1 MICTINW
8 PIAPQRYPLGV
19 GALSGIRILDF
30 TRVVSGPYCTQL
42 LSDLGAE
49 VVKIE
54 RPGSGDDARA
64 FGPPFVKGES
74 VYFLSLNRGKKS
86 VVIDLSTDP
95 GRRAARQLALEF
107 DVVIENFRTGYM
119 ASVGL
124 DYQTLAADHERLIY
138 CSMTAFGETGPYK
151 DRAGYDVM
159 VSALGGTMGITGMPG
174 SAPVKTG
181 VALLDVATGVHAAT
195 AICAALYERE
205 RSGRGQRIELSL
217 LGVQLA
223 TLINAASVYLVGG
236 EVMGPQGNA
245 HVAIVPY
252 RAFRAADGY
261 IVVGAANDSMFA
273 RLCEVLGASELASD
287 RRFITNADRVAHRE
301 ELETAIGERLYRGT
315 VSEWVDRISA
325 AGVAVA
331 PVNSI
336 RDVFSDPQVV
346 ASGQVVPFEHTTL
359 GEIRLVGSPIH
370 MSRTPVSHQG
380 APPILGEHTE
390 EVLGKQQA

>member
-1 MICTINW
+1 MS
-8 PIAPQRYPLGV
+8 
-19 GALSGIRILDF
+19 ALSGIRVLDF

-54 RPGSGDDARA
+54 RPGSGDDSRA
-64 FGPPFVKGES
+64 FGPPFITGES

-86 VVIDLSTDP
+86 VVIDLSTP
-95 GRRAARQLALEF
+95 HGRKATRRLARKF
-107 DVVIENFRTGYM
+107 DVVIENFRVGYM

-124 DYQTLAADHERLIY
+124 DYETLAADNERLVY

-159 VSALGGTMGITGMPG
+159 VSALGGMMGITGIPG
-174 SAPVKTG
+174 GPPVKTG
-181 VALLDVATGVHAAT
+181 VAILDVATGLHAAT

-205 RSGRGQRIELSL
+205 RSGKGQRIELSL

-223 TLINAASVYLVGG
+223 TLINAASVYLVAG

-245 HVAIVPY
+245 HDAIVPY

-261 IVVGAANDSMFA
+261 IVIGAANDAMFA
-273 RLCEVLGASELASD
+273 RLCDALDLAALAHD
-287 RRFITNADRVAHRE
+287 HRFTTNADRVLHRE
-301 ELETAIGERLYRGT
+301 DLETAIGERLARAT
-315 VSEWVDRISA
+315 VAEWVDRISA
-325 AGVAVA
+325 AGAAVA

-346 ASGQVVPFEHTTL
+346 ASGQVIPFDHTTL
-359 GEIRLVGSPIH
+359 GEIQLVGSPVH
-370 MSRTPVSHQG
+370 MSRTPVRHQG
-380 APPILGEHTE
+380 APPILGEHTDE
-390 EVLGKQQA
+390 ILGKQ

>member
-1 MICTINW
+1 
-8 PIAPQRYPLGV
+8 V
-19 GALSGIRILDF
+19 SALSGIRVLDF

-49 VVKIE
+49 VIKIE
-54 RPGSGDDARA
+54 RPGSGDDSRA
-64 FGPPFVKGES
+64 FGPPFSKGES

-86 VVIDLSTDP
+86 VVIDLASEA
-95 GRRAARQLALEF
+95 GREAARQLAGEV

-124 DYQTLAADHERLIY
+124 DYERLAANNERLVY
-138 CSMTAFGETGPYK
+138 CSMTGFGETGPYK

-159 VSALGGTMGITGMPG
+159 VSALGGMMGITGMPG
-174 SAPVKTG
+174 SPPVKTG

-205 RSGRGQRIELSL
+205 RSGYGQRIELSL

-223 TLINAASVYLVGG
+223 TLINAASVYLVSG

-252 RAFRAADGY
+252 QAFRAADGY
-261 IVVGAANDSMFA
+261 VVVGAANDSMFR
-273 RLCEVLGASELASD
+273 RLCDVVGLPDLVDD
-287 RRFITNADRVAHRE
+287 RRFTTNADRVANRK
-301 ELETAIGERLYRGT
+301 ELEKLIADRLVQAT
-315 VSEWVDRISA
+315 VAEWVDKISF

-346 ASGQVVPFEHTTL
+346 ASGQVVAFDHTTL
-359 GEIRLVGSPIH
+359 GEINLVGSPIH
-370 MSRTPVSHQG
+370 MSRTPVIHQG
-380 APPILGEHTE
+380 APPVLGEHTE
-390 EVLGKQQA
+390 EVLDE

>member
-1 MICTINW
+1 
-8 PIAPQRYPLGV
+8 V
-19 GALSGIRILDF
+19 SALSGIRVLDF

-54 RPGSGDDARA
+54 RPLTGDDARA
-64 FGPPFVKGES
+64 FGPPFIKGES

-86 VVIDLSTDP
+86 VVIDLATET
-95 GRRAARQLALEF
+95 GRQAARRLAGDV

-124 DYQTLAADHERLIY
+124 DYEALSADNARLVY
-138 CSMTAFGETGPYK
+138 CSMTAFGESGPYK

-159 VSALGGTMGITGMPG
+159 VSALGGMMGITGMPG
-174 SAPVKTG
+174 SPPVKTG

-245 HVAIVPY
+245 HDAIVPY

-261 IVVGAANDSMFA
+261 ILIGAANDSMFE
-273 RLCEVLGASELASD
+273 RLCDVLGMAGLAHD
-287 RRFITNADRVAHRE
+287 RRFTTNADRVANRE
-301 ELETAIGERLYRGT
+301 ALETLIGERLTGAS

-336 RDVFSDPQVV
+336 DEVFADPQVV
-346 ASGQVVPFEHTTL
+346 ASGQVVQFDHATL
-359 GEIRLVGSPIH
+359 GEIKLVGSPIH
-370 MSRTPVSHQG
+370 MSRTPIAYQG
-380 APPILGEHTE
+380 APPVLGEHTE
-390 EVLGKQQA
+390 KVVGTK

>member
-1 MICTINW
+1 
-8 PIAPQRYPLGV
+8 V
-19 GALSGIRILDF
+19 GPLSGIRVLDF

-54 RPGSGDDARA
+54 RPGTGDDSRA
-64 FGPPFVKGES
+64 FGPPFVNGES

-86 VVIDLSTDP
+86 VVIDLAIEK
-95 GRRAARQLALEF
+95 GRQAARRLAAEA

-124 DYQTLAADHERLIY
+124 DYESLAADHARLVY
-138 CSMTAFGETGPYK
+138 CSMTGFGETGPYK
-151 DRAGYDVM
+151 DRAAYDVM
-159 VSALGGTMGITGMPG
+159 VSALGGMMGITGMPG
-174 SAPVKTG
+174 SPPVKTG

-205 RSGRGQRIELSL
+205 LSGKGQRIELSL

-223 TLINAASVYLVGG
+223 TLINAASVYLVSG

-252 RAFRAADGY
+252 QAFRATDGY
-261 IVVGAANDSMFA
+261 VIVGAANDSMFT
-273 RLCEVLGASELASD
+273 RLCDVVGLPELAHD
-287 RRFITNADRVAHRE
+287 PRFATNADRVANRQ
-301 ELETAIGERLYRGT
+301 ELEPLIAERLVHAT
-315 VSEWVDRISA
+315 VAEWVNKISA

-336 RDVFSDPQVV
+336 DQVFSDPQVV
-346 ASGQVVPFEHTTL
+346 ASGQVVPFDHTTL
-359 GEIRLVGSPIH
+359 GEINLVGSPIH
-370 MSRTPVSHQG
+370 MSRTPVIHQG
-380 APPILGEHTE
+380 APPTLGEHTE
-390 EVLGKQQA
+390 EVLREQ

>member
-1 MICTINW
+1 M
-8 PIAPQRYPLGV
+8 
-19 GALSGIRILDF
+19 GALTGIRILDF

-64 FGPPFVKGES
+64 FGPPFIKGES

-86 VVIDLSTDP
+86 VVIDLSTES
-95 GRRAARQLALEF
+95 GRETARRLAREF

-124 DYQTLAADHERLIY
+124 DYETLAADNERLIY
-138 CSMTAFGETGPYK
+138 CAMTGFGETGPYK

-159 VSALGGTMGITGMPG
+159 VSALGGMMGITGTPG
-174 SAPVKTG
+174 EPPVKTG
-181 VALLDVATGVHAAT
+181 VALLDVATGLHAAT

-205 RSGRGQRIELSL
+205 RSGKGQRIELSL

-223 TLINAASVYLVGG
+223 TLINAASAYLVGG

-245 HVAIVPY
+245 HVAIAPY

-261 IVVGAANDSMFA
+261 ILIGAANDPMFA
-273 RLCEVLGASELASD
+273 RLCDALGVSELARD
-287 RRFITNADRVAHRE
+287 HRFTSNADRVAHRE
-301 ELETAIGERLYRGT
+301 ELEAAIGERLAGAT
-315 VSEWVDRISA
+315 VSEWVDRIGA

-336 RDVFSDPQVV
+336 REVFSDPQVV

-359 GEIRLVGSPIH
+359 GEIHLVGSPVH
-370 MSRTPVSHQG
+370 MSRTPVSYQG
-380 APPILGEHTE
+380 APPILGEDTE
-390 EVLGKQQA
+390 EVLGKQ

>member
-1 MICTINW
+1 MS
-8 PIAPQRYPLGV
+8 
-19 GALSGIRILDF
+19 ALSGIRVLDF

-54 RPGSGDDARA
+54 RPGAGDDSRA

-86 VVIDLSTDP
+86 VVIDLSTEK
-95 GRRAARQLALEF
+95 GRQAARRLAADC
-107 DVVIENFRTGYM
+107 DVVIENFRIGYM
-119 ASVGL
+119 ASLGL
-124 DYQTLAADHERLIY
+124 DYKTLAADNERLVY

-159 VSALGGTMGITGMPG
+159 VSALGGMMGITGTPG
-174 SAPVKTG
+174 GPPVKTG
-181 VALLDVATGVHAAT
+181 VALLDVATGLHAAT

-205 RSGRGQRIELSL
+205 RSGKGQRIELSL

-223 TLINAASVYLVGG
+223 TLINAASVFLVGG
-236 EVMGPQGNA
+236 QVMGPQGNA
-245 HVAIVPY
+245 HDAIVPY

-261 IVVGAANDSMFA
+261 IVIGAANDSMFA
-273 RLCEVLGASELASD
+273 RLCDALGMSELAHD
-287 RRFITNADRVAHRE
+287 RRFTANADRVANRE
-301 ELETAIGERLYRGT
+301 ELESTIGERLAGAT

-336 RDVFSDPQVV
+336 REVFSDPQVV
-346 ASGQVVPFEHTTL
+346 ASGQVVPFDHTTL
-359 GEIRLVGSPIH
+359 GEIQLVGSPIH

-380 APPILGEHTE
+380 APPTLGEHSE
-390 EVLGKQQA
+390 EVLGKQ

>member
-1 MICTINW
+1 
-8 PIAPQRYPLGV
+8 V

-54 RPGSGDDARA
+54 RPGTGDDARA

-86 VVIDLSTDP
+86 VVIDLATEV
-95 GRRAARQLALEF
+95 GREAARRLAGES
-107 DVVIENFRTGYM
+107 DVLIENFRTGYM

-124 DYQTLAADHERLIY
+124 DYETLAVDHERLVY
-138 CSMTAFGETGPYK
+138 CSMTGFGETGPYK

-159 VSALGGTMGITGMPG
+159 VSALGGMMGITGLPG
-174 SAPVKTG
+174 GPPVKTG
-181 VALLDVATGVHAAT
+181 VALLDVATGLHAAT

-205 RSGRGQRIELSL
+205 RSGKGQRIELSL

-245 HVAIVPY
+245 HDAIVPY

-261 IVVGAANDSMFA
+261 IVIGAANNAMFA
-273 RLCEVLGASELASD
+273 RLCDVLGASELAND
-287 RRFITNADRVAHRE
+287 RRFTTNADRVAHRE
-301 ELETAIGERLYRGT
+301 ELESVIGERLASAT
-315 VSEWVDRISA
+315 VSEWVDRIGA

-336 RDVFSDPQVV
+336 REVFSDPQVV
-346 ASGQVVPFEHTTL
+346 ASGQVVPFQHTTL
-359 GEIRLVGSPIH
+359 GKIQLVGSPLH

-380 APPILGEHTE
+380 APPTLGEHTE
-390 EVLGKQQA
+390 EVLGKP

>member
-1 MICTINW
+1 MG
-8 PIAPQRYPLGV
+8 P
-19 GALSGIRILDF
+19 LSGIRVLDF

-49 VVKIE
+49 VIKIE
-54 RPGSGDDARA
+54 RPGSGDDSRA

-86 VVIDLSTDP
+86 VVIDLASEA
-95 GRRAARQLALEF
+95 GREAARQLAGEV

-124 DYQTLAADHERLIY
+124 DYETLAADNERLVY
-138 CSMTAFGETGPYK
+138 CSMTGFGETGPYK

-159 VSALGGTMGITGMPG
+159 VSALGGMMGITGMPG
-174 SAPVKTG
+174 SPPVKTG

-195 AICAALYERE
+195 AICATLYERE
-205 RSGRGQRIELSL
+205 RSGHGQRIELSL

-223 TLINAASVYLVGG
+223 TLINAASVYLVSG

-252 RAFRAADGY
+252 QAFRAADGY
-261 IVVGAANDSMFA
+261 VVVGAANDSMFT
-273 RLCEVLGASELASD
+273 RLCDVLGLPELAHD
-287 RRFITNADRVAHRE
+287 RRFTTNADRVAHRK
-301 ELETAIGERLYRGT
+301 ELEKLIGDRLVQST
-315 VSEWVDRISA
+315 VAEWVDKISY

-336 RDVFSDPQVV
+336 KDVFSDPQVV
-346 ASGQVVPFEHTTL
+346 ASGHVASFDHTTL
-359 GEIRLVGSPIH
+359 GEINLVGSPIH
-370 MSRTPVSHQG
+370 MSRTPVTHQG
-380 APPILGEHTE
+380 APPTLGEHTK
-390 EVLGKQQA
+390 EVLGKQ

>member
-1 MICTINW
+1 
-8 PIAPQRYPLGV
+8 V
-19 GALSGIRILDF
+19 SALSGIRVLDF

-54 RPGSGDDARA
+54 RPGSGDDARS
-64 FGPPFVKGES
+64 FGPPFIKGES

-86 VVIDLSTDP
+86 VVIDLATEP
-95 GRRAARQLALEF
+95 GRQAARRLVGEF
-107 DVVIENFRTGYM
+107 DVVIENFRIGYM

-124 DYQTLAADHERLIY
+124 DYEALAADHERLVY

-159 VSALGGTMGITGMPG
+159 VSALGGMMGITGMPG
-174 SAPVKTG
+174 SPPVKTG

-205 RSGRGQRIELSL
+205 RSGKGQRIELSL

-223 TLINAASVYLVGG
+223 TLINAASTYLVGG

-261 IVVGAANDSMFA
+261 VIIGAANDSMFA
-273 RLCEVLGASELASD
+273 RLCEVLGIPGLAHEQ
-287 RRFITNADRVAHRE
+287 RFITNADRVANRE
-301 ELETAIGERLYRGT
+301 ELETLIGERLTGAP
-315 VSEWVDRISA
+315 VSEWLDRISA

-336 RDVFSDPQVV
+336 DEVFSDPQVV
-346 ASGQVVPFEHTTL
+346 ASRQVASFDHTTL
-359 GEIRLVGSPIH
+359 GEIKLVGSPIH
-370 MSRTPVSHQG
+370 MSRTPVAHQG
-380 APPILGEHTE
+380 APPVLGEHTH
-390 EVLGKQQA
+390 EVLGKL

>member
-1 MICTINW
+1 MS
-8 PIAPQRYPLGV
+8 P
-19 GALSGIRILDF
+19 LSGIRVLDF

-49 VVKIE
+49 VIKIE
-54 RPGSGDDARA
+54 RPGSGDDSRA

-86 VVIDLSTDP
+86 VVIDLASEA
-95 GRRAARQLALEF
+95 GREAARQLAGEV

-124 DYQTLAADHERLIY
+124 DYESLVADNERLVY
-138 CSMTAFGETGPYK
+138 CSMTGFGETGPYK

-159 VSALGGTMGITGMPG
+159 VSALGGMMGITGMPG
-174 SAPVKTG
+174 SPPVKTG

-205 RSGRGQRIELSL
+205 RSGHGQRIELSL

-223 TLINAASVYLVGG
+223 TLVNAASVYLVSG

-252 RAFRAADGY
+252 QAFRAADGY
-261 IVVGAANDSMFA
+261 VVVGAANDSMFT
-273 RLCEVLGASELASD
+273 RLCDVLGLPELAHD
-287 RRFITNADRVAHRE
+287 RRFTTNADRVAHRK
-301 ELETAIGERLYRGT
+301 ELEKLIGDRLVQAT
-315 VSEWVDRISA
+315 VAEWVDKISD

-336 RDVFSDPQVV
+336 KDVFSDPQVV
-346 ASGQVVPFEHTTL
+346 ASGQVVAFDHTTL
-359 GEIRLVGSPIH
+359 GEINLVGSPIH
-370 MSRTPVSHQG
+370 MSRTPVTHQG
-380 APPILGEHTE
+380 APPILGEHTKE
-390 EVLGKQQA
+390 ILGKQ

>member
-1 MICTINW
+1 M
-8 PIAPQRYPLGV
+8 
-19 GALSGIRILDF
+19 GIRILDF

-64 FGPPFVKGES
+64 FGPPFIKGES

-86 VVIDLSTDP
+86 VVIDLATQP
-95 GRRAARQLALEF
+95 GRADARRLACEF
-107 DVVIENFRTGYM
+107 DVVIENFRTGFM

-124 DYQTLAADHERLIY
+124 DYETLASDNERLVY

-159 VSALGGTMGITGMPG
+159 VSALGGMMGITGVPG
-174 SAPVKTG
+174 GPPVKTG
-181 VALLDVATGVHAAT
+181 VALLDVATGLHAAT

-205 RSGRGQRIELSL
+205 RSGKGQRIELSL

-223 TLINAASVYLVGG
+223 TLINAASAYLVGG

-273 RLCEVLGASELASD
+273 RLCDVLEVSELAHD
-287 RRFITNADRVAHRE
+287 RRFASNADRVEHRE
-301 ELETAIGERLYRGT
+301 ELETAIGERLAGAT
-315 VSEWVDRISA
+315 VSEWVDRIGA

-346 ASGQVVPFEHTTL
+346 ASGQVVPFEHTAL
-359 GEIRLVGSPIH
+359 GEIQLVGSPVH
-370 MSRTPVSHQG
+370 LGRTPVSYQG
-380 APPILGEHTE
+380 APPTLGEHTE
-390 EVLGKQQA
+390 EILGKQ

>member
-1 MICTINW
+1 MG
-8 PIAPQRYPLGV
+8 P
-19 GALSGIRILDF
+19 LSGIRVLDF

-54 RPGSGDDARA
+54 RPGTGDDSRE

-86 VVIDLSTDP
+86 VVIDLATEA
-95 GRRAARQLALEF
+95 GREAARQLAGEV
-107 DVVIENFRTGYM
+107 DVVVENFRTGYM
-119 ASVGL
+119 AGVRL
-124 DYQTLAADHERLIY
+124 DYESLAADHQRLVY
-138 CSMTAFGETGPYK
+138 CSMTGFGEAGPYK

-159 VSALGGTMGITGMPG
+159 VSALGGMMGITGMPG
-174 SAPVKTG
+174 SPPVKTG
-181 VALLDVATGVHAAT
+181 VALLDVATGLHAAT

-205 RSGRGQRIELSL
+205 RSGKGQRIELSL

-223 TLINAASVYLVGG
+223 TLINAASVYLVSG

-252 RAFRAADGY
+252 QAFRAADGY
-261 IVVGAANDSMFA
+261 VIVGAANDSMFT
-273 RLCEVLGASELASD
+273 RLCDVLGLPELAHD
-287 RRFITNADRVAHRE
+287 RRFTTNADRVANRQD
-301 ELETAIGERLYRGT
+301 LESLIGDQLVQAT
-315 VSEWVDRISA
+315 VAEWVDKISA

-336 RDVFSDPQVV
+336 KDVFSDPQVV
-346 ASGQVVPFEHTTL
+346 ASGQVASFHHTTL
-359 GEIRLVGSPIH
+359 GEINLVGSPIH
-370 MSRTPVSHQG
+370 MSRTPVTHQG
-380 APPILGEHTE
+380 APPTLGEHTE
-390 EVLGKQQA
+390 EVLGKR

>member
-1 MICTINW
+1 M
-8 PIAPQRYPLGV
+8 
-19 GALSGIRILDF
+19 LDF

-49 VVKIE
+49 VVKVE
-54 RPGSGDDARA
+54 RPVSGDDARA
-64 FGPPFVKGES
+64 FGPPFIKDES

-86 VVIDLSTDP
+86 VVIDLSTEP
-95 GRRAARQLALEF
+95 GRDAARGLAHECA
-107 DVVIENFRTGYM
+107 VVIENFRVGYM
-119 ASVGL
+119 AGVGL
-124 DYQTLAADHERLIY
+124 DYESVVAENQRLVY

-159 VSALGGTMGITGMPG
+159 VSAMGGMMGITGLPDG
-174 SAPVKTG
+174 PPVKTG
-181 VALLDVATGVHAAT
+181 VALLDVATGLHAAT

-205 RSGRGQRIELSL
+205 RSGKGQRIELSL

-252 RAFRAADGY
+252 RAFRAAAGY
-261 IVVGAANDSMFA
+261 IVVGAANDSMFV
-273 RLCEVLGASELASD
+273 RLCDALGVSELAHD
-287 RRFITNADRVAHRE
+287 RRFTTNADRVAHRE
-301 ELETAIGERLYRGT
+301 ELETLIGERLTGAP

-336 RDVFSDPQVV
+336 NDVFSDPQVV
-346 ASGQVVPFEHTTL
+346 ASGQVVGFDHTTL
-359 GEIRLVGSPIH
+359 GEIKLVGSPIH
-370 MSRTPVSHQG
+370 MSRTPVAHQG
-380 APPILGEHTE
+380 APPVLGEHTE
-390 EVLGKQQA
+390 EVLGKP

>member
-1 MICTINW
+1 M
-8 PIAPQRYPLGV
+8 
-19 GALSGIRILDF
+19 GALSGIRVLDF

-54 RPGSGDDARA
+54 RPGSGDDSRA

-74 VYFLSLNRGKKS
+74 AYFLSLNRGKKS
-86 VVIDLSTDP
+86 VVIDLATDS
-95 GRRAARQLALEF
+95 GRDTARRLARKF
-107 DVVIENFRTGYM
+107 DVVVENFRIGYM

-124 DYQTLAADHERLIY
+124 DYETLATDNDRLVY

-159 VSALGGTMGITGMPG
+159 VSALGGMMGLTGMPG
-174 SAPVKTG
+174 GPPVKTG
-181 VALLDVATGVHAAT
+181 VALLDVATGLHAAT

-205 RSGRGQRIELSL
+205 RSGKGQRIELSL
-217 LGVQLA
+217 LGVQLS

-236 EVMGPQGNA
+236 EVMGRQGNA

-261 IVVGAANDSMFA
+261 IVVGAANDSMFT
-273 RLCEVLGASELASD
+273 RLCAALEAPDLAHD
-287 RRFITNADRVAHRE
+287 RRFTTNADRVAHRD
-301 ELETAIGERLYRGT
+301 ELEAAIGERLATAT
-315 VSEWVDRISA
+315 VAEWVEKIGA

-331 PVNSI
+331 PVNTI
-336 RDVFSDPQVV
+336 REVFEDPQVV

-359 GEIRLVGSPIH
+359 GEIHLVGSPIH
-370 MSRTPVSHQG
+370 LSRTPVRHQG
-380 APPILGEHTE
+380 APPVLGEHTE
-390 EVLGKQQA
+390 EVLGKP